1 MFCGH
6 SFTSS
11 SDALIS
17 HASSANTIEQLTIQ
31 NAVFD
36 EIYATIDTIDTNTYD
51 GTIPS
56 DWTFATRFHALFN
69 GDLYGGNVNFT
80 ESIVELVRIKKRTG
94 KDTKFKTI
102 FEKEIQCNEDLS
114 IEYLDYFEP
123 TGEIEYAYVPV
134 ISGGEAN
141 YIVNKVTSAFNH
153 YFLCEKGRSFPLI
166 LDAKYTQEITYE
178 SNQVKP
184 LGRKYPITVI
194 NGNTGYKSGSM
205 DCTFLELK
213 EFNPE
218 IKTSFDYRNLIY
230 DALTNGKPKIL
241 KDMEGNLLMVNIS
254 GSISESDRTYNYY
267 ENDGFFYITSNFKWT
282 ECGDAYDVGDLYDN
296 NFIDT
301 DRDR

>member
-1 MFCGH
+1 M
-6 SFTSS
+6 SS
-11 SDALIS
+11 QRELCRRKCWYLWYRLL
-17 HASSANTIEQLTIQ
+17 HKFHQR
-31 NAVFD
+31 
-36 EIYATIDTIDTNTYD
+36 
-51 GTIPS
+51 PH
-56 DWTFATRFHALFN
+56 FATRFHALFN

-141 YIVNKVTSAFNH
+141 YIVNKVTSAFDH

-184 LGRKYPITVI
+184 LAENILLRLSTAIPVTSPAAW
-194 NGNTGYKSGSM
+194 TAR
-205 DCTFLELK
+205 FL
-213 EFNPE
+213 
-218 IKTSFDYRNLIY
+218 S
-230 DALTNGKPKIL
+230 
-241 KDMEGNLLMVNIS
+241 
-254 GSISESDRTYNYY
+254 
-267 ENDGFFYITSNFKWT
+267 
-282 ECGDAYDVGDLYDN
+282 
-296 NFIDT
+296 
-301 DRDR
+301 